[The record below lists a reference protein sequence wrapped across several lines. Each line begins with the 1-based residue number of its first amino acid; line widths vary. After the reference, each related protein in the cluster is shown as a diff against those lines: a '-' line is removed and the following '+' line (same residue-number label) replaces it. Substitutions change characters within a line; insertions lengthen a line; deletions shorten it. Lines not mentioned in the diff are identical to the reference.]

1 MRDILSRPSR
11 PVLAQVAWSNV
22 LVGLDFDGTLA
33 PIVPRP
39 GGAVLRSSTRRV
51 LAELARLYPVVVV
64 SGRARED
71 VAARLAGVGV
81 RYVIGNHGIEP
92 GASTP
97 RLRAL
102 IAAWQSP
109 LKAALASFRGVFVED
124 KTYSLAIHVRHC
136 RTKRAAIA
144 ALRTATRRLGPHRW
158 IGGRE
163 VVNLLPPGAPHKGVA
178 LEQARRRLRC
188 DTALYVGDDETD
200 EDVFA
205 LDQPG
210 QLLGIRVG
218 RRAASHAAYYVRDQR
233 RVDELL
239 RALVVLRR
247 QTARSPAP

>member
-1 MRDILSRPSR
+1 MRDILSRPNR
-11 PVLAQVAWSNV
+11 PILAQVAWSNV

-39 GGAVLRSSTRRV
+39 GGAVLRSSTRRL

-64 SGRARED
+64 SGRARAD

-81 RYVIGNHGIEP
+81 QHVIGNHGIEP

-97 RLRAL
+97 RLRGLVAS
-102 IAAWQSP
+102 WQLP

-124 KTYSLAIHVRHC
+124 KTYSLAIHVRGC

-144 ALRTATRRLGPHRW
+144 ALRAATMGIGPHRW
-158 IGGRE
+158 IDGKE
-163 VVNLLPPGAPHKGVA
+163 VVNLLPPGAPHKGIA

-188 DTALYVGDDETD
+188 DTALYVGDDDTD

-210 QLLGIRVG
+210 LLLGIRVG

-233 RVDELL
+233 RVDDLL
-239 RALVVLRR
+239 RALVLLRR
-247 QTARSPAP
+247 QNARRASP